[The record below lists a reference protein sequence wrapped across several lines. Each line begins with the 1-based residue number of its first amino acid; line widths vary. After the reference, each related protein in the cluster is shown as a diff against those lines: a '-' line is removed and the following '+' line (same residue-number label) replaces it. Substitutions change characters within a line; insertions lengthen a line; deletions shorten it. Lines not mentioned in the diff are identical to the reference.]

1 MSKLNKIFNKNKNYL
16 DFFKGYTQYL
26 SEVLKNIDRKQIVA
40 FEKKIF
46 ALRNSNSNIFVFGN
60 GGAASTSITISNDL
74 GFDILKKTGKKP
86 FKFIC
91 LNENQSV
98 ITAIGNDVGYENI
111 FLNQLKIHF
120 RPNKDAILILSVSGN
135 SKNLIE
141 AAKWVKK
148 KKGTILSVVGF
159 DGGKIKKMSDISIHV
174 KTNKSEY
181 GIVEDIQLII
191 NHTLAHWYQ
200 NKLSK

>member
-1 MSKLNKIFNKNKNYL
+1 MSKLNKIFNKNINYL

-120 RPNKDAILILSVSGN
+120 RPNKDAILILSASGN
-135 SKNLIE
+135 SKNLVE

>member
-1 MSKLNKIFNKNKNYL
+1 MSYLNKIYKNKVNYFEYFQKYA
-16 DFFKGYTQYL
+16 DYL
-26 SEVLKNIDRKQIVA
+26 NKVLKKIDKKQLTN
-40 FEKKIF
+40 FEKKLQN
-46 ALRNSNSNIFVFGN
+46 LRRQNSNIFVFGN
-60 GGAASTSITISNDL
+60 GGAASTAISMSNDL
-74 GFDILKKTGKKP
+74 GFDILKKTKKKP

-98 ITAIGNDVGYENI
+98 LTAIGNDVGFDKI

-120 RPNKDAILILSVSGN
+120 RPKKDAILILSASGN

-148 KKGTILSVVGF
+148 NKGTILSIVGF
-159 DGGKIKKMSDISIHV
+159 DGGKIKNMSDSYVHI
-174 KTNKSEY
+174 KTNNMEY
-181 GIVEDIQLII
+181 GPVEDIQLII

-200 NKLSK
+200 NKF